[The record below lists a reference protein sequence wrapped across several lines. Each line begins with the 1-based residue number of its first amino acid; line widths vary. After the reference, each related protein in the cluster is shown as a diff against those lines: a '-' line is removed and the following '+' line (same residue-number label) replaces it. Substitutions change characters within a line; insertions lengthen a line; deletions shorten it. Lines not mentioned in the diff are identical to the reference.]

1 MSNDKKTIRIACI
14 DSEAPPL
21 FNASPDGKAVV
32 PAMAEPAPS
41 VRINP
46 VRRLF

>member
-21 FNASPDGKAVV
+21 FNASPDGVTRTGY
-32 PAMAEPAPS
+32 EPS
-41 VRINP
+41 VAKL
-46 VRRLF
+46 VFDELG